1 MIVNLSEITKCKNFK
16 KEVHMC
22 YERKPIYF
30 DGDKIQF
37 SKPIN
42 ADGTISLMDDM
53 VEVKL
58 KVSTE
63 LILPC
68 SRCLELFNYPLEFEV
83 NENISTVDTEDDGI
97 SVIEGDDI
105 NVTEILENSIIMA
118 LPTKI
123 LCKEDCKGLCQQCG
137 ANLNDTSCT
146 CNNDD
151 VDIRFSNLKDLF
163 FTE

>member
-1 MIVNLSEITKCKNFK
+1 
-16 KEVHMC
+16 MC
-22 YERKPIYF
+22 YERSPIYF

-42 ADGTISLMDDM
+42 ADGTISLIDKI

-83 NENISTVDTEDDGI
+83 NEKLSTVDAEDDEI
-97 SVIEGDDI
+97 SVIEGDNI
-105 NVTEILENSIIMA
+105 NVTEILENSIIMT

-123 LCKEDCKGLCQQCG
+123 LCKEDCKGLCPNCG
-137 ANLNDTSCT
+137 ANLNEQDCG
-146 CNNDD
+146 CVAKKEEQAALEGPFAALGKLDLND
-151 VDIRFSNLKDLF
+151 
-163 FTE
+163 

>member
-1 MIVNLSEITKCKNFK
+1 MIIKLSEITKCKNSK

-22 YERKPIYF
+22 CEMKPIYF

-42 ADGTISLMDDM
+42 ADGTVSLMDKI

-58 KVSTE
+58 KVSAE
-63 LILPC
+63 LMLPC
-68 SRCLELFNYPLEFEV
+68 SRCLELFNYPLELEV
-83 NENISTVDTEDDGI
+83 NEKLSTAGAEDDGI
-97 SVIEGDDI
+97 SVIEGDSI
-105 NVTEILENSIIMA
+105 NVTEILENSIIMT

-123 LCKEDCKGLCQQCG
+123 LCKKDCKGLCQQCG

>member
-22 YERKPIYF
+22 YERKHIYF

-42 ADGTISLMDDM
+42 ADGTISLMDDI